1 MNRSEEVND
10 YKDSEI
16 ILKHHIKVIED
27 KLKESEEIIER
38 QKRINERVVNNY
50 EYLDQEYDK
59 VYSLLTEDQK
69 NTLNIKLDRSLRN

>member
-1 MNRSEEVND
+1 MNHDEEVND

-27 KLKESEEIIER
+27 KLRESQEIIER

-50 EYLDQEYDK
+50 EYLDQKYDK
-59 VYSLLTEDQK
+59 VYALLTDEQK
-69 NTLNIKLDRSLRN
+69 RSLED

>member
-1 MNRSEEVND
+1 MNKDEEIND

-27 KLKESEEIIER
+27 KLRESQEIIER

-50 EYLDQEYDK
+50 EYLDQQYDK
-59 VYSLLTEDQK
+59 VYALLTDEQK
-69 NTLNIKLDRSLRN
+69 RSLED

>member
-1 MNRSEEVND
+1 MEEEKYED
-10 YKDSEI
+10 TDKLILMEYIKD
-16 ILKHHIKVIED
+16 LED
-27 KLKESEEIIER
+27 KLKESKEIIER

-69 NTLNIKLDRSLRN
+69 DTLNIKLDRSLRD

>member
-1 MNRSEEVND
+1 MNRDEEVND

-69 NTLNIKLDRSLRN
+69 DTLNIKLDRSLRD

>member
-69 NTLNIKLDRSLRN
+69 NTLNIKLDRSLRD

>member
-69 NTLNIKLDRSLRN
+69 DTLNIKLDRSLRN